1 MMRLFVADSVCT
13 WRGGTRRGRGL
24 VAFFLFLLMPGLSF
38 GAGGRIVPV
47 IESVRQA
54 YDLPAVA
61 AAVILDGRVCAVAA
75 TGVRKAGSDVKV
87 TSADQFHLGS
97 CTKAMTATLIAILVE
112 KGKLGWDATL
122 AELLPDLV
130 EDMRPVYRTVTIRH
144 LLAHRAGLPPA
155 NSSWPEG
162 MSFRDVH
169 RLPGAPMQQ
178 RLAYTRL
185 ILRQEP
191 ATTPGEEYLYSNAGY
206 AIAGVIAEQIM
217 KRPYETLMKEMVFEP
232 LGMGSAGFGAMGTPG
247 KIDQPWQHRFSDG
260 KLKPVGPGRFS
271 DNPPA
276 IGPGGTVHCAMGDWA
291 KFVLV
296 HLKGRRGEPTILP
309 PSSITELHTPDF
321 GGDYA
326 KGWAVKTRDWAG
338 GEVLTHTGTNNQNY
352 AVVWMAPKRNF
363 AVMAA
368 TNQGGGDVAKACDDV
383 CARLIREFLAK

>member
-1 MMRLFVADSVCT
+1 MMTLSVDDSVCE
-13 WRGGTRRGRGL
+13 RRGRTVRGWVSAL
-24 VAFFLFLLMPGLSF
+24 SFVFLLTPCLCF
-38 GAGGRIVPV
+38 GSGDRIVPV

-54 YDLPAVA
+54 YDVPAVA
-61 AAVILDGRVCAVAA
+61 AAVILDGRVCGVAA
-75 TGVRKAGSDVKV
+75 RGVRKAGSDVKV
-87 TSADQFHLGS
+87 TSVDQFHLGS
-97 CTKAMTATLIAILVE
+97 CTKAMTATLIAILIE
-112 KGKLGWDATL
+112 QGKLRWDATL

-130 EDMRPVYRTVTIRH
+130 EDMRPAYRTVTIRH
-144 LLAHRAGLPPA
+144 LLAHRAGLPGSGA
-155 NSSWPEG
+155 SWPEG

-191 ATTPGEEYLYSNAGY
+191 TTVPGEEYLYSNAGF
-206 AIAGVIAEQIM
+206 AVAGTIAEQIM
-217 KRPYETLMKEMVFEP
+217 KTPYETLMQEMVFEP

-260 KLKPVGPGRFS
+260 KLKPIGPGRFS

-276 IGPGGTVHCAMGDWA
+276 IGPGGTVHCSMGDWA
-291 KFVLV
+291 KFVLA
-296 HLKGRRGEPTILP
+296 HLKGRQGVQTILP

-326 KGWAVKTRDWAG
+326 KGWAVKSRDWAG

-383 CARLIREFLAK
+383 CAALIKEFLAK

>member
-24 VAFFLFLLMPGLSF
+24 VAFFLFLLMPSLSF

-61 AAVILDGRVCAVAA
+61 AAVILDGRV
-75 TGVRKAGSDVKV
+75 AGSDVKV

-178 RLAYTRL
+178 RLAYARND
-185 ILRQEP
+185 
-191 ATTPGEEYLYSNAGY
+191 A
-206 AIAGVIAEQIM
+206 
-217 KRPYETLMKEMVFEP
+217 
-232 LGMGSAGFGAMGTPG
+232 
-247 KIDQPWQHRFSDG
+247 
-260 KLKPVGPGRFS
+260 
-271 DNPPA
+271 
-276 IGPGGTVHCAMGDWA
+276 
-291 KFVLV
+291 
-296 HLKGRRGEPTILP
+296 RRGIPLFQRR
-309 PSSITELHTPDF
+309 LR
-321 GGDYA
+321 YRR
-326 KGWAVKTRDWAG
+326 RDRRADH
-338 GEVLTHTGTNNQNY
+338 EDAL
-352 AVVWMAPKRNF
+352 
-363 AVMAA
+363 
-368 TNQGGGDVAKACDDV
+368 
-383 CARLIREFLAK
+383 